1 MEPSDSDE
9 QWDDDWSEL
18 WEYIRLSGQTT
29 GVGYDVYVDNNK
41 AYQTYGHELWLYVSC
56 DGIKIPVTI
65 EDQPKV
71 KCVVDEYKYDF
82 SRVFDFIRINKWLLI
97 NLANRKTNEHI
108 FFRLLKRVDDG
119 TKLDDSSLGEDDLH

>member
-9 QWDDDWSEL
+9 QWDDWSEL
-18 WEYIRLSGQTT
+18 WEYIRMPGQTT
-29 GVGYDVYVDNNK
+29 GLGYDIHVDNNK

-71 KCVVDEYKYDF
+71 KCVVDEDQYDL
-82 SRVFDFIRINKWLLI
+82 S
-97 NLANRKTNEHI
+97 TN
-108 FFRLLKRVDDG
+108 G
-119 TKLDDSSLGEDDLH
+119 YSSIWQTGKPTSTYSSVC

>member
-9 QWDDDWSEL
+9 QWDDWSEL

-29 GVGYDVYVDNNK
+29 SLGYDIHVDNNK

-56 DGIKIPVTI
+56 DGVKIPVTI

-71 KCVVDEYKYDF
+71 KCVVDENQYDF
-82 SRVFDFIRINKWLLI
+82 SRVFDFIRINKGLLI
-97 NLANRKTNEHI
+97 NLANRKTSEHI
-108 FFRLLKRVDDG
+108 FFHLLKRVDDEP
-119 TKLDDSSLGEDDLH
+119 KPDNSSLSENDLC